1 MIFIIIFSIAL
12 IWLHVSSLRFIIKA
26 GNDQSIMKKSL
37 ELEEYMNESKSDFS
51 FKSFSTILSLGVI
64 AFLSLIEIGYF
75 IYCVYFFNDLIV
87 VIGSSIL
94 AGYTI
99 YSFIKFLPN
108 IKKFF
113 KKPLEY
119 LKEKTQGFES
129 VLNLMMTSLE
139 ILFCAYILVKVII
152 KYKFFS

>member
-12 IWLHVSSLRFIIKA
+12 IWLHLSSLRLIIKA
-26 GNDQSIMKKSL
+26 GNDQSILKKSQ
-37 ELEEYMNESKSDFS
+37 ELEKYMDESKGDFS

-64 AFLSLIEIGYF
+64 VFLNLIEIGYF
-75 IYCVYFFNDLIV
+75 VYCVYFFDDFIV
-87 VIGSSIL
+87 VVGSSIL
-94 AGYTI
+94 VGYTI
-99 YSFIKFLPN
+99 YSLIKFLPN
-108 IKKFF
+108 IKEFF

-129 VLNLMMTSLE
+129 VLNLIMTSLE